1 MPSGWRR
8 GFKKR
13 SEAEADKS
21 SGTVVGKAPVAVR
34 ECIDIGFLLYL
45 TIQAVN
51 EQRWNAIIE
60 QD

>member
-8 GFKKR
+8 GFKRK
-13 SEAEADKS
+13 SEAETDRS

-34 ECIDIGFLLYL
+34 GCIDVGFLLYL

-51 EQRWNAIIE
+51 EQRWSAIIE
-60 QD
+60 QV